1 MYFSD
6 IKKLDTDYIANTYAR
21 FDLDIQSG
29 DGVTAKDSAG
39 KEYIDFSSGIGV
51 NSLGFINDKWVAAV
65 TEQLSALNHISNLYY
80 TTPMVKLAKA
90 LCEKTGM
97 KKVFFANSGAEANE
111 GAIKTARKYSSDKY
125 SAERCEII
133 TLENSFHG
141 RTIATLAATGQ
152 DVFHKN
158 FGPFPGGFVF
168 AAANDIANL
177 NSCINDKTCAIMIE
191 CVQGEGGVVPL
202 SDEFVAEV
210 QKLCSEHDLLLLVDE
225 VQTGVGRTGR
235 FLCSEYFGLKPDVVT
250 LAKGLGGGLPVGAVL
265 FGEKCQ
271 YTLAA
276 GDHGSTF
283 GGNPI
288 VCAGALAVIDS
299 IDGKFL
305 DNVSAKGEYFAQK
318 LMEING
324 VSGVSGKG
332 MMIGIT
338 IPENVKSADVAK
350 HCIKKG
356 LVVLT
361 AKAKVRFLPP
371 LTISYDEID
380 KGLALFAEA
389 LAEVITEANEKEA
402 Q

>member
-29 DGVTAKDSAG
+29 SGVVGKDSAG

-65 TEQLSALNHISNLYY
+65 TEQISSLNHISNLYY

-97 KKVFFANSGAEANE
+97 KKVFFANSGAESNE

-133 TLENSFHG
+133 ALQNSFHG

-158 FGPFPGGFVF
+158 FGPFPAGFVF
-168 AAANDIANL
+168 AEANDIEDL
-177 NSCINDKTCAIMIE
+177 NNCVTDKTCAIMIE
-191 CVQGEGGVVPL
+191 CIQGEGGVVPL
-202 SDEFVAEV
+202 DEAFVAEV
-210 QKLCSEHDLLLLVDE
+210 QKLCDEKDLLLVVDE
-225 VQTGVGRTGR
+225 VQTGIGRTGR
-235 FLCSEYFGLKPDVVT
+235 FLCGEYFGLKPDVIT
-250 LAKGLGGGLPVGAVL
+250 LAKGLGGGLPIGAVL

-288 VCAGALAVIDS
+288 VCAGALAVIEAV
-299 IDGKFL
+299 DGKFL
-305 DNVSAKGEYFAQK
+305 DSVVAKGDYYAKK
-318 LMEING
+318 LAEIDG
-324 VSGVSGKG
+324 VLGVSGKG

-350 HCIKKG
+350 LCIKKG

-361 AKAKVRFLPP
+361 AKAKIRFLPP
-371 LTISYDEID
+371 LTISYDDID
-380 KGLALFAEA
+380 KGLSLFAEA
-389 LAEVITEANEKEA
+389 LAEAIAEANETEA

>member
-29 DGVTAKDSAG
+29 SGVVGKDSSG

-51 NSLGFINDKWVAAV
+51 NSLGFINDKWVKAV
-65 TEQLSALNHISNLYY
+65 TEQISTLNHISNLYY
-80 TTPMVKLAKA
+80 TTPMVKLAKII
-90 LCEKTGM
+90 CEKTAM

-133 TLENSFHG
+133 ALQNSFHG

-152 DVFHKN
+152 EVFHKN

-168 AAANDIANL
+168 AEANNIEHL
-177 NSCINDKTCAIMIE
+177 NSCVNDKTCAIMIE

-202 SDEFVAEV
+202 DKDFVAEV
-210 QKLCSEHDLLLLVDE
+210 QKLCEERDLLLVVDE

-235 FLCSEYFGLKPDVVT
+235 FLCGEYFGLKPDVVT
-250 LAKGLGGGLPVGAVL
+250 LAKGLGGGLPIGAVL

-288 VCAGALAVIDS
+288 VCAGALAVVES

-305 DNVSAKGEYFAQK
+305 DTVTAKGEYFAQK
-318 LMEING
+318 LIEIEG
-324 VSGVSGKG
+324 VLGVSGKG
-332 MMIGIT
+332 MMIGVS
-338 IPENVKSADVAK
+338 IPQNVKSADVAK
-350 HCIKKG
+350 RCIKKG

-361 AKAKVRFLPP
+361 AKDKVRFLPP
-371 LTISYDEID
+371 LTISYNEID
-380 KGLALFAEA
+380 KGLAFFAEA
-389 LAEVITEANEKEA
+389 LAEVITEANETEA
-402 Q
+402 

>member
-29 DGVTAKDSAG
+29 SGVVGKDSAG

-65 TEQLSALNHISNLYY
+65 TEQISSLNHISNLYY

-97 KKVFFANSGAEANE
+97 KKVFFANSGAESNE

-133 TLENSFHG
+133 ALQNSFHG

-158 FGPFPGGFVF
+158 FGPFPAGFVF
-168 AAANDIANL
+168 AEANDIEDL
-177 NSCINDKTCAIMIE
+177 NNCVTDKTCAIMIE
-191 CVQGEGGVVPL
+191 CIQGEGGVVPL
-202 SDEFVAEV
+202 DEAFVAEV
-210 QKLCSEHDLLLLVDE
+210 QKLCDEKDLLLVVDE
-225 VQTGVGRTGR
+225 VQTGIGRTGR
-235 FLCSEYFGLKPDVVT
+235 FLCGEYFGLKPDVIT
-250 LAKGLGGGLPVGAVL
+250 LAKGLGGGLPIGAVL

-288 VCAGALAVIDS
+288 VCAGALAVIEAV
-299 IDGKFL
+299 DGKFL
-305 DNVSAKGEYFAQK
+305 DSVVAKGDYYAKK
-318 LMEING
+318 LAEIDG
-324 VSGVSGKG
+324 VLGVSGKG
-332 MMIGIT
+332 MMIGVT

-350 HCIKKG
+350 LCIKKG

-361 AKAKVRFLPP
+361 AKAKIRFLPP
-371 LTISYDEID
+371 LTISYDDID
-380 KGLALFAEA
+380 KGLSLFAEA
-389 LAEVITEANEKEA
+389 LAEAIAEANETEA

>member
-29 DGVTAKDSAG
+29 SGVVGKDSAG

-65 TEQLSALNHISNLYY
+65 TEQISSLNHISNLYY

-97 KKVFFANSGAEANE
+97 KKVFFANSGAESNE

-133 TLENSFHG
+133 ALQNSFHG

-158 FGPFPGGFVF
+158 FGPFPAGFVF
-168 AAANDIANL
+168 AEANDIEDL
-177 NSCINDKTCAIMIE
+177 NNCVTDKTCAIMIE
-191 CVQGEGGVVPL
+191 CIQGEGGVVPL
-202 SDEFVAEV
+202 EEAFVAEV
-210 QKLCSEHDLLLLVDE
+210 QKLCDEKDLLLVVDE
-225 VQTGVGRTGR
+225 VQTGIGRTGR
-235 FLCSEYFGLKPDVVT
+235 FLCGEYFGLKPDVIT
-250 LAKGLGGGLPVGAVL
+250 LAKGLGGGLPIGAVL

-288 VCAGALAVIDS
+288 VCAGALAVIEAV
-299 IDGKFL
+299 DGKFL
-305 DNVSAKGEYFAQK
+305 DSVVAKGDYYAKK
-318 LMEING
+318 LAEIDG
-324 VSGVSGKG
+324 VLGVSGKG
-332 MMIGIT
+332 MMIGVT

-350 HCIKKG
+350 LCIKKG

-361 AKAKVRFLPP
+361 AKAKIRFLPP
-371 LTISYDEID
+371 LTISYDDID
-380 KGLALFAEA
+380 KGLSLFAEA
-389 LAEVITEANEKEA
+389 LAEAIAEANETEA

>member
-1 MYFSD
+1 VYFSD

-29 DGVTAKDSAG
+29 SGVVGKDSSG

-51 NSLGFINDKWVAAV
+51 NSLGFINDKWVKAV
-65 TEQLSALNHISNLYY
+65 TEQISTLNHISNLYY
-80 TTPMVKLAKA
+80 TTPMVKLAKII
-90 LCEKTGM
+90 CEKTAM

-133 TLENSFHG
+133 ALQNSFHG

-152 DVFHKN
+152 EVFHKN

-168 AAANDIANL
+168 AEANNIEHL
-177 NSCINDKTCAIMIE
+177 NSCVNDKTCAIMIE

-202 SDEFVAEV
+202 DKDFVAEV
-210 QKLCSEHDLLLLVDE
+210 QKLCEERDLLLVVDE

-235 FLCSEYFGLKPDVVT
+235 FLCGEYFGLKPDVVT
-250 LAKGLGGGLPVGAVL
+250 LAKGLGGGLPIGAVL

-288 VCAGALAVIDS
+288 VCAGALAVVES

-305 DNVSAKGEYFAQK
+305 DTVTAKGEYFAQK
-318 LMEING
+318 LIEIEG
-324 VSGVSGKG
+324 VLGVSGKG
-332 MMIGIT
+332 MMIGVS
-338 IPENVKSADVAK
+338 IPQNVKSADVAK
-350 HCIKKG
+350 RCIKKG

-361 AKAKVRFLPP
+361 AKDKVRFLPP
-371 LTISYDEID
+371 LTISYNEID
-380 KGLALFAEA
+380 KGLAFFAEA
-389 LAEVITEANEKEA
+389 LAEVITEANETEA
-402 Q
+402 